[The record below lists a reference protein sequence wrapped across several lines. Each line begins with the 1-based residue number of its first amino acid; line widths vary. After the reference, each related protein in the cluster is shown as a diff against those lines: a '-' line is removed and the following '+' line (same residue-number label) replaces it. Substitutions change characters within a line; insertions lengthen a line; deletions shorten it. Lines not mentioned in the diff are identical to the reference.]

1 MTMAM
6 CLASRG
12 TGGGRVRTGGVDVG
26 HRNAVFPRAERRT
39 DDARPSH
46 PVRVTAP
53 ISGLLMITGMSQRG
67 GEGSNSAE
75 DDEGPG
81 SDARLTKLEAAD
93 DRRREGQ
100 RLDRK
105 FELTEAILLSIA
117 AVLAAWTGFQAAKW
131 SGVQANSYSAAG
143 ASRVEAV
150 RAATLAGQESLA
162 DVVTFT
168 QWLAAGEEE
177 GLFDEETLEG
187 QTYVPD
193 PDLLS
198 GFLYQRFRPEFK
210 VAADAWVSTEP
221 RRNPDAP
228 PTPFVMPEYQLSS
241 LAEAHRLE
249 QQADAFAAEA
259 RDANQRSDN
268 YVLTTIMFATVL
280 FFAGISSKMDTPRA
294 RGFLLGT
301 GISVL
306 VVSAAVVL
314 SFPKEL

>member
-1 MTMAM
+1 
-6 CLASRG
+6 
-12 TGGGRVRTGGVDVG
+12 
-26 HRNAVFPRAERRT
+26 
-39 DDARPSH
+39 
-46 PVRVTAP
+46 VTAP
-53 ISGLLMITGMSQRG
+53 T
-67 GEGSNSAE
+67 
-75 DDEGPG
+75 DDRPTIADMPRPAADGPG
-81 SDARLTKLEAAD
+81 DPEGVDDPQADARLNKLEAAD
-93 DRRREGQ
+93 DRRRESQ

-150 RAATLAGQESLA
+150 RAATHAGQESLA
-162 DVVTFT
+162 DVVAFT

-177 GLFDEETLEG
+177 GLLDEETVEG
-187 QTYVPD
+187 QSYVPD

-198 GFLYQRFRPEFK
+198 GFLYERFRPEFK
-210 VAADAWVSTEP
+210 VAADAWVATEP

-228 PTPFVMPEYQLSS
+228 PTPFVMPEYQVSS

-249 QQADAFAAEA
+249 QEADARAAEA
-259 RDANQRSDN
+259 REANQRSDN

-280 FFAGISSKMDTPRA
+280 FFAGISSKMDTARA

-306 VVSAAVVL
+306 VITAAVVL
-314 SFPKEL
+314 SFPKEI